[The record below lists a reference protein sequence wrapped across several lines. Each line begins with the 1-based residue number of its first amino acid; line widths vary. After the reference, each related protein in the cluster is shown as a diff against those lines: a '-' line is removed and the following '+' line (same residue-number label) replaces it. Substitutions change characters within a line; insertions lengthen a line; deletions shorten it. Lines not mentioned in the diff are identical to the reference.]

1 MIKLCKLPQVPEV
14 FEAANDVLRSGKY
27 VKGELAKEFA
37 AKWAEK
43 CGMKYG
49 ISVGSGAQALELAI
63 KAVFGANKEVV
74 YNHQTYQAVPNAIRN
89 TGNIAVPRESGKMD
103 IFAHHLHNEDINYIP
118 LLEDCSHCHGYK
130 PKAETAIFSLFPTK
144 ILGACGEAGI
154 IVTNNEKV
162 KEECEF
168 FASHGE
174 PTGTNA
180 RMDEIQAA
188 ILLAKLPHLD
198 WYIKRRQEIVNTYD
212 SALGRFTLGDF
223 HYMYCIDG
231 DQKTVDKLI
240 SKGIESKLVYAEP
253 YVALPFYPE
262 ISDEDVWKVIGAV
275 MKIRSEI

>member
-1 MIKLCKLPQVPEV
+1 MIRLCELPQVPEV
-14 FEAANDVLRSGKY
+14 FEAADNVLRSGKY
-27 VKGELAKEFA
+27 VKGELSKEFA

-63 KAVFGANKEVV
+63 KAVFEANKEVS
-74 YNHQTYQAVPNAIRN
+74 YNHQTYQAVPNAIRR
-89 TGNIAVPRESGKMD
+89 TGNIALPRESGKVD
-103 IFAHHLHNEDINYIP
+103 IFAHHLHNEDLNYIP
-118 LLEDCSHCHGYK
+118 KLEDCSHCHGYK

-144 ILGACGEAGI
+144 ILGACGEAGV

-188 ILLAKLPHLD
+188 ILLAKLPYLD
-198 WYIKRRQEIVNTYD
+198 RRIYRRQEIVNIYD
-212 SALGRFTLGDF
+212 TALGIFTLGQF
-223 HYMYCIDG
+223 HYMYCING

-240 SKGIESKLVYAEP
+240 SKGIESKLVYNEP

-262 ISDEDVWKVIGAV
+262 ITPEDIVDVIQAV
-275 MKIRSEI
+275 IEIRREI